1 MKNSCGT
8 YSINSQIKFKTS
20 ILKSSICDYSNAY
33 IIFKGNIGVLT
44 TLTTDAAANNAN
56 EKVII
61 KNCAPFIDCIN
72 KISNT
77 QVDNAKDID
86 VVTLMYI

>member
-33 IIFKGNIGVLT
+33 IIFKGNIGV
-44 TLTTDAAANNAN
+44 NNAN
-56 EKVII
+56 ENVII